1 MAEKLT
7 DKGLVVGLIPEKKTS
22 PAKAPEKQNEQP
34 AKDTPKTKATK

>member
-7 DKGLVVGLIPEKKTS
+7 DKGLVVGLIPNKAE

-34 AKDTPKTKATK
+34 VKNTSKAKSTK